1 MSKVPHP
8 NDKKRTKDYQ
18 ERQKRQNGGEAD
30 RGNAMLPQ
38 KESFL
43 IFCVGKNTE
52 PQYFKHFKTA
62 TIDVVCP
69 DETAG
74 EDPLKMVE
82 TVLECLPAHQA
93 ERKKGEEYQHIWIVF
108 DKDNFEDYNFNNAIN
123 KATAHGIKVA
133 WSNQAFEYWF
143 ILHFMDHQGG
153 GMHRDGYYDLINQ
166 HIGKYGEK
174 YDKDSKNVSRKM
186 FDILAAINPDDN
198 VKPKR
203 TFRQLA
209 WQRAKRIYEHHQQ
222 EGKTPAMSESC
233 TTVFELVALLDPT
246 IAKDNA
252 GKCS

>member
-1 MSKVPHP
+1 
-8 NDKKRTKDYQ
+8 
-18 ERQKRQNGGEAD
+18 
-30 RGNAMLPQ
+30 
-38 KESFL
+38 
-43 IFCVGKNTE
+43 
-52 PQYFKHFKTA
+52 
-62 TIDVVCP
+62 IDVVCP

-186 FDILAAINPDDN
+186 FDILAAINPEDN